1 MNPISTNITPVKHK
15 ISLAER
21 EVRLRQRGTVVWLTG
36 LPGSGKS
43 TLSME
48 LERRLF
54 DAGIIVYTLDGD
66 NVRHGLN
73 ANLCFSPEDRKENIR
88 RVGEVAALFADAGL
102 VCVTAFISPYRA
114 DRAMARAAMRNGTF
128 YEVFVN
134 ADLETC
140 EKRDPKGLYAKA
152 RRGELQGMTGID
164 APYEPPDAADLV
176 LNTAHQSIEESVRAL
191 YDFVLAKTM
200 QELVAP

>member
-1 MNPISTNITPVKHK
+1 MSKSPVSTNITLVRHK
-15 ISLAER
+15 ISLSER
-21 EVRLRQRGTVVWLTG
+21 EARLRQRGAVVWLTG
-36 LPGSGKS
+36 LPASGKS

-66 NVRHGLN
+66 NVRYGLN
-73 ANLCFSPEDRKENIR
+73 ANLGFSPEDRTENIR

-114 DRAMARAAMRNGTF
+114 DRAIARTAVRNGAF

-134 ADLETC
+134 SDLATC

-152 RRGELQGMTGID
+152 RRGELRGMTGID
-164 APYEPPDAADLV
+164 APYEPPHNADLV
-176 LNTAHQSIEESVRAL
+176 LDTVRSSIDESIEEL
-191 YDFVLAKTM
+191 YKFVYSRTM
-200 QELVAP
+200 LE